1 VEPLGEL
8 IGELTWL
15 VYVLLRHRASSGP
28 ATGVGGLAHAMLANR
43 PSL

>member
-15 VYVLLRHRASSGP
+15 VYVLVRHRASSGP
-28 ATGVGGLAHAMLANR
+28 ATILTNR
-43 PSL
+43 ASL